1 MSLPKKTSNAPKG
14 GITGRRM
21 GSVRGKTSG
30 GATSSSGRRRNMV
43 SRHVRWDDPSLMYM
57 SACNGKGSYTL
68 HKCLNKRCMRK
79 RPLVL
84 EASKADLMP

>member
-21 GSVRGKTSG
+21 SSVRRKTSG

-57 SACNGKGSYTL
+57 SACNGKESYTL
-68 HKCLNKRCMRK
+68 DKCLNKRCMRK
-79 RPLVL
+79 SPLVL

>member
-21 GSVRGKTSG
+21 GSVRRKTSG

-68 HKCLNKRCMRK
+68 DKCLKKGGMRK
-79 RPLVL
+79 GPLVL
-84 EASKADLMP
+84 KTSETDLMP

>member
-14 GITGRRM
+14 GSTRRRM
-21 GSVRGKTSG
+21 SSVRRKTSG

-57 SACNGKGSYTL
+57 SAGNGKGSYTFD
-68 HKCLNKRCMRK
+68 KSLNKRCMRK
-79 RPLVL
+79 SPLVL

>member
-1 MSLPKKTSNAPKG
+1 MSLPKKASDAPKG

-43 SRHVRWDDPSLMYM
+43 SRHVSWNDPSLMYM

-68 HKCLNKRCMRK
+68 DKWLNKRCMRES
-79 RPLVL
+79 PLVL

>member
-21 GSVRGKTSG
+21 GSMRRNTSG
-30 GATSSSGRRRNMV
+30 GATSSSGRRRNMI
-43 SRHVRWDDPSLMYM
+43 SRHVSRNEPSLMYM
-57 SACNGKGSYTL
+57 SAGNRKGSYTFD
-68 HKCLNKRCMRK
+68 KSLNKRCMRK
-79 RPLVL
+79 SPLVL